1 MNKEIKA
8 KIEEFVKEYGRRELS
23 MEEADQVAGGG
34 IKFQNFEINTEED
47 LDYFV
52 YTIIAAYEELW
63 GKDITADILKNW
75 FPSYTLL
82 EDYQH
87 AGLDGLHNHLGI
99 ALFDRPGGF
108 H

>member
-8 KIEEFVKEYGRRELS
+8 KVEEFVKEYGKRELS
-23 MEEADQVAGGG
+23 LDEVDQVAGGG
-34 IKFQNFEINTEED
+34 LKFQNYEINTEED

-52 YTIIAAYEELW
+52 YTIIAAIEENF
-63 GKDITADILKNW
+63 GRDVTADILKNW
-75 FPSYTLL
+75 IPSYTLVQ
-82 EDYQH
+82 DYLH